1 MYSFGRKDFSDGS
14 KSEIMHKMRVIRIT
28 ERVVKIAN
36 LFTDMKV
43 LSAAQSSAA
52 TVLKDDPTL
61 SREEN
66 KYLKEHIARFLKKT
80 YN

>member
-1 MYSFGRKDFSDGS
+1 
-14 KSEIMHKMRVIRIT
+14 
-28 ERVVKIAN
+28 
-36 LFTDMKV
+36 MKV